1 MANARTG
8 ARLTTYTRKVAFR
21 SDRQPRLFL
30 MSLAGAV
37 LAGAILWAATGVAI
51 AGIGAALA
59 AFCGVTFG
67 VGGFHR
73 DDSAQRLREL
83 KRRDRMRGGFWS

>member
-1 MANARTG
+1 
-8 ARLTTYTRKVAFR
+8 VAFR

-30 MSLAGAV
+30 MSLAAAIV
-37 LAGAILWAATGVAI
+37 AGAILWAATGLAL
-51 AGIGAALA
+51 AGVGAALA

-73 DDSAQRLREL
+73 DDSAQRLCEL
-83 KRRDRMRGGFWS
+83 KRRDRTRSGFWS